1 MTVFVT
7 DIPVR
12 LMRRHGSGDV
22 AGSVK
27 NAILKLETDAGIT
40 GWGDAAPWA
49 VFTGTIEANVA
60 ALHVYLRPVL
70 IGADPFRI
78 EALMADGRPCRGRPS
93 RGQGGD
99 GDGAVRHRGPGVAA
113 CRWPSFWAAA
123 AATTFRCPSRSPIP
137 TSTATWRWCKRLYGE
152 GLRLFKMKTGFAGH
166 AADLKRMERFRK
178 ELPADAELRIDY
190 NQGMVTHDAI
200 RQLRDVEA
208 FKPTFIEQPV
218 PGHHRAALAEIT
230 RALDT
235 PVLAD
240 ESVFTPTDALLVA
253 ANRMADLVSI
263 KIMKHGG
270 MLAGRKI
277 SAICEAAGIAC
288 YGGDMF
294 ETGIA
299 HLAGTHMIAATPN
312 ISLGCEFY
320 QAKYFLE
327 RDLLAEPF
335 PIENGRVVVPR
346 TPGLGVKVDEDAG
359 EALRRGDVE
368 IARLARSCVAVC
380 LTAAGA
386 GTRLFQGKREG
397 HNMKLYVVVIWPQ
410 LASPPPVSLP
420 P

>member
-1 MTVFVT
+1 MKQLKITAMTVFVT

-12 LMRRHGSGDV
+12 LVRRHGSGDV

-60 ALHVYLRPVL
+60 ALHVYLRPLL
-70 IGADPFRI
+70 IGADPHRI
-78 EALMADGRPCRGRPS
+78 EALMTAADHAVVGHPEAKAAIEMALFDIVGQASGLPVAELLGGRCRDDIPLS
-93 RGQGGD
+93 FS
-99 GDGAVRHRGPGVAA
+99 VADPDVD
-113 CRWPSFWAAA
+113 RDMEMV
-123 AATTFRCPSRSPIP
+123 
-137 TSTATWRWCKRLYGE
+137 KRLYGE

-166 AADLKRMERFRK
+166 AADLRRMERFRK

-190 NQGMVTHDAI
+190 NQGMAAHEAI

-208 FKPTFIEQPV
+208 FQPAFIEQPV
-218 PGHHRAALAEIT
+218 PGHQRAALAEIT

-240 ESVFTPTDALLVA
+240 ESVFTPSDALLVA

-277 SAICEAAGIAC
+277 AAICEAAGIAC

-327 RDLLAEPF
+327 RDLLAKPF
-335 PIENGRVVVPR
+335 PIENGRVIVPKG
-346 TPGLGVKVDEDAG
+346 PGLGVEVDEARVRHY
-359 EALRRGDVE
+359 AVE
-368 IARLARSCVAVC
+368 TL
-380 LTAAGA
+380 
-386 GTRLFQGKREG
+386 K
-397 HNMKLYVVVIWPQ
+397 
-410 LASPPPVSLP
+410 
-420 P
+420 

>member
-1 MTVFVT
+1 MNPLKITGLTVYVT
-7 DIPVR
+7 RIPVR
-12 LMRRHGSGDV
+12 IKRRHGSGDV
-22 AGSVK
+22 EGSVR

-49 VFTGTIEANVA
+49 VFTGTVEAAAA
-60 ALHVYLRPVL
+60 ALDVYLRPVL
-70 IGADPFRI
+70 IGADPTRI
-78 EALMADGRPCRGRPS
+78 EALMQAADHAVVGEPEAKAAMEMALFDILGQASGLPVAELLGGRCRDEIPLS
-93 RGQGGD
+93 FS
-99 GDGAVRHRGPGVAA
+99 VADPDFD
-113 CRWPSFWAAA
+113 RDMD
-123 AATTFRCPSRSPIP
+123 TV
-137 TSTATWRWCKRLYGE
+137 KRLYGE

-166 AADLKRMERFRK
+166 AVDLQRMTRFRR
-178 ELPADAELRIDY
+178 EIPADAELRIDY
-190 NQGMVTHDAI
+190 NQGMVAHDAI

-218 PGHHRAALAEIT
+218 PGHQRAALAEIA

-240 ESVFTPTDALLVA
+240 ESVFSPADALQVA
-253 ANRMADLVSI
+253 SQRTADLVSI

-270 MLAGRKI
+270 MLAGRKV

-320 QAKYFLE
+320 QATYFLE

-335 PIENGRVVVPR
+335 PVRNGKVVVPR
-346 TPGLGVKVDEDAG
+346 APGLGLKVDEDRVRHYA
-359 EALRRGDVE
+359 EQTLR
-368 IARLARSCVAVC
+368 
-380 LTAAGA
+380 
-386 GTRLFQGKREG
+386 
-397 HNMKLYVVVIWPQ
+397 
-410 LASPPPVSLP
+410 
-420 P
+420 

>member
-1 MTVFVT
+1 
-7 DIPVR
+7 
-12 LMRRHGSGDV
+12 MR
-22 AGSVK
+22 

-49 VFTGTIEANVA
+49 VFTGTIEAVA
-60 ALHVYLRPVL
+60 AALNVYLRPILV
-70 IGADPFRI
+70 GADPTRI
-78 EALMADGRPCRGRPS
+78 EELLDAADHAVVGHPEAKAAMEMALFDIVGQACGLPVAELLGGRCRDSIPLSFSVADPDFDR
-93 RGQGGD
+93 D
-99 GDGAVRHRGPGVAA
+99 MDMVR
-113 CRWPSFWAAA
+113 
-123 AATTFRCPSRSPIP
+123 
-137 TSTATWRWCKRLYGE
+137 RLYGE

-166 AADLKRMERFRK
+166 AVDLKRMERFRN
-178 ELPADAELRIDY
+178 EIPADAELRIDY
-190 NQGMVTHDAI
+190 NQGMAAYDAI

-218 PGHHRAALAEIT
+218 PGHQRAALAEIT

-253 ANRMADLVSI
+253 SQRMADLVSV

-270 MLAGRKI
+270 MMAGRKV
-277 SAICEAAGIAC
+277 SAICAAAGIAC

-320 QAKYFLE
+320 QATYFLE

-335 PIENGRVVVPR
+335 PVENGRVIVPR
-346 TPGLGVKVDEDAG
+346 TPGLGIRVDEDRVRHYAV
-359 EALRRGDVE
+359 ETLR
-368 IARLARSCVAVC
+368 
-380 LTAAGA
+380 
-386 GTRLFQGKREG
+386 
-397 HNMKLYVVVIWPQ
+397 
-410 LASPPPVSLP
+410 
-420 P
+420 

>member
-1 MTVFVT
+1 
-7 DIPVR
+7 
-12 LMRRHGSGDV
+12 MRRRGSGDG

-49 VFTGTIEANVA
+49 GFTGTIEANVA
-60 ALHVYLRPVL
+60 ALQVYLRPLL
-70 IGADPFRI
+70 IGGDPFRI
-78 EALMADGRPCRGRPS
+78 EALMTEADHAVVGHTEAKAAKEMALFDIVGQASGLPVAELLGGRCRDDIPLS
-93 RGQGGD
+93 FS
-99 GDGAVRHRGPGVAA
+99 VADPDFD
-113 CRWPSFWAAA
+113 RDMEMV
-123 AATTFRCPSRSPIP
+123 
-137 TSTATWRWCKRLYGE
+137 KRLYGE

-190 NQGMVTHDAI
+190 NQGMLTHDAI

-208 FKPTFIEQPV
+208 CKPTFIEQPV

-240 ESVFTPTDALLVA
+240 ESVFTPTDALQVA
-253 ANRMADLVSI
+253 AGRMADCVRL

-294 ETGIA
+294 ETG
-299 HLAGTHMIAATPN
+299 L
-312 ISLGCEFY
+312 
-320 QAKYFLE
+320 
-327 RDLLAEPF
+327 
-335 PIENGRVVVPR
+335 
-346 TPGLGVKVDEDAG
+346 
-359 EALRRGDVE
+359 
-368 IARLARSCVAVC
+368 ARLAR
-380 LTAAGA
+380 
-386 GTRLFQGKREG
+386 
-397 HNMKLYVVVIWPQ
+397 NPVVGRTPTH
-410 LASPPPVSLP
+410 P
-420 P
+420 

>member
-1 MTVFVT
+1 MNPIRITALTVYVT
-7 DIPVR
+7 RIPVR
-12 LMRRHGSGDV
+12 IKRRHGSGDV
-22 AGSVK
+22 EGSVK

-49 VFTGTIEANVA
+49 VFTGTIEACTA
-60 ALHVYLRPVL
+60 ALNVYLRPILV
-70 IGADPFRI
+70 GADPTRI
-78 EALMADGRPCRGRPS
+78 EELMGKADHAVVGHPEAKAAMEMALFDIVGQASGLPIAELLGGRCRDDIPLSFSVADPDFDR
-93 RGQGGD
+93 D
-99 GDGAVRHRGPGVAA
+99 MDTV
-113 CRWPSFWAAA
+113 
-123 AATTFRCPSRSPIP
+123 
-137 TSTATWRWCKRLYGE
+137 KRLYGE

-166 AADLKRMERFRK
+166 AQDLTRMERFRK
-178 ELPADAELRIDY
+178 EIPADAELRIDY
-190 NQGMVTHDAI
+190 NQGMEAHDAI

-218 PGHHRAALAEIT
+218 PGNQRAALAEIT

-240 ESVFTPTDALLVA
+240 ESVFTPTDALTVA
-253 ANRMADLVSI
+253 SQRMADLVST

-277 SAICEAAGIAC
+277 AAICEAAGIAC

-320 QAKYFLE
+320 QATYFLE

-335 PIENGRVVVPR
+335 PAIKGRVVVPR
-346 TPGLGVKVDEDAG
+346 TPGLGIKVDEDRVRHYA
-359 EALRRGDVE
+359 VE
-368 IARLARSCVAVC
+368 
-380 LTAAGA
+380 T
-386 GTRLFQGKREG
+386 FK
-397 HNMKLYVVVIWPQ
+397 
-410 LASPPPVSLP
+410 
-420 P
+420 